1 MLLSGVLSLVVLD
14 TFAKSYVDAV
24 TVQVEEC
31 FYKETFRT
39 KIVDFQFVPNR
50 FQIFILPKFQK
61 FRFRS
66 RLLEILRAGMKLMTI
81 RQLPTR
87 HLDTPTRLPMRMSRN
102 RKRNRNKCPQEHLW

>member
-1 MLLSGVLSLVVLD
+1 MLLSGVLSLIVLD
-14 TFAKSYVDAV
+14 TFVDAV

-81 RQLPTR
+81 RLLPIR
-87 HLDTPTRLPMRMSRN
+87 HLDTPTRLLPMRVSRN
-102 RKRNRNKCPQEHLW
+102 RRSRNKYPKEHLW